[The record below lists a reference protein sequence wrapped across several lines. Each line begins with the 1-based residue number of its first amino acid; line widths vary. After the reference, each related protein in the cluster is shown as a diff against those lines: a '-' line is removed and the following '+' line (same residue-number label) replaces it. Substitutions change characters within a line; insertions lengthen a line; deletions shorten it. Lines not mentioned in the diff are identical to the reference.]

1 MLNRIYIG
9 LMVLVMVAM
18 CAVFNLLPRSKVS
31 ELEKRDLT
39 EFPAY
44 SPQRLAN
51 GSFTSDVS
59 AWYSDTEPYRDQL
72 MMVSMY
78 VKDIIRLNVGE
89 ANVTFHASKE
99 PEVDAVAEQTG
110 EVSLPED
117 YENHLTADENAKIAN
132 AGIIIV
138 GSGENVRALMA
149 YGGGAQGGL
158 SFARAVNLYKERF
171 PAARVYCMV
180 IPIATDYYIPDKV
193 KKRSQPQHPTIE
205 NIYAHLTGGVKPVD
219 IYNVMGQH
227 ADEDIYLRTDHH
239 WAPLGAY
246 YAAKEF
252 ARVAG
257 VAFRDLASYDRHVI
271 RGYVGSMYGY
281 SNDIAV
287 KNAPED
293 FVYYTPR
300 GIDYTTSYIT
310 YKLDKDF
317 RIVSESGPT
326 AGQYFHK
333 FKDGSS
339 NAYCT
344 FMGGDSKITVVR
356 TAVKNHRRL
365 MIIKDSFGNA
375 LPGYMFYSFE
385 EIHVID
391 FRYFAKNMVDYV
403 NANHITDI
411 LFACNIY
418 NAYSLRAYD
427 RYERF
432 LNQSGTIVPP
442 PPVAEKKKGVPAEV
456 PTAQPVENSS
466 VNEAVEPVQA
476 DTTGH

>member
-1 MLNRIYIG
+1 
-9 LMVLVMVAM
+9 
-18 CAVFNLLPRSKVS
+18 
-31 ELEKRDLT
+31 
-39 EFPAY
+39 
-44 SPQRLAN
+44 
-51 GSFTSDVS
+51 
-59 AWYSDTEPYRDQL
+59 
-72 MMVSMY
+72 
-78 VKDIIRLNVGE
+78 
-89 ANVTFHASKE
+89 
-99 PEVDAVAEQTG
+99 
-110 EVSLPED
+110 
-117 YENHLTADENAKIAN
+117 
-132 AGIIIV
+132 
-138 GSGENVRALMA
+138 
-149 YGGGAQGGL
+149 
-158 SFARAVNLYKERF
+158 
-171 PAARVYCMV
+171 MV

-326 AGQYFHK
+326 TGQYFHK

-442 PPVAEKKKGVPAEV
+442 PPVIEKKKEKPTEMPAANV
-456 PTAQPVENSS
+456 VEKSG
-466 VNEAVEPVQA
+466 VNEVVEPVQA